1 MTVLLTQWSKVG
13 VGLNVSYARPHT
25 GVARFAYHF
34 EKGGYGL
41 GVSLSGRVLSSLHSV
56 AATSSNDENGKPV
69 YEQVHYPAYT
79 MWKLNVNQSFMD
91 AFSLNVGIDNLFNYK
106 PSNYDLVSSTSPGI
120 TFYVSLSVDMDDVV
134 DLARKKRKR

>member
-1 MTVLLTQWSKVG
+1 M
-13 VGLNVSYARPHT
+13 
-25 GVARFAYHF
+25 
-34 EKGGYGL
+34 
-41 GVSLSGRVLSSLHSV
+41 LSSLHSV

-120 TFYVSLSVDMDDVV
+120 TFYVSLSVDMDNVV